1 MVDISTIFLVAG
13 DTREPVEAELRDAI
27 EEQQLVDWQTQW
39 QPALIEILR
48 ELARRGVPMAEWPQ
62 SWHWDWRQKRAG
74 VAGLLAYP
82 GFSIVAQGMTQGLAQ
97 VDLTRSARADD
108 HAGKSL
114 AYVDYLEVAPWN
126 RSDLGNVPRL
136 KGVGT
141 ALLTAAITL
150 SFDEDFKG
158 RLGLHSLP
166 QADDFY
172 RRSGLIDL
180 GPDAA
185 YQGLRYFEM
194 TEDRARAFLEEE

>member
-1 MVDISTIFLVAG
+1 MVDISTIFLTTG

-27 EEQQLVDWQTQW
+27 EEQQLIDWQTQW
-39 QPALIEILR
+39 QPVQIENLR
-48 ELARRGVPMAEWPQ
+48 ELARRGVPMAHWPQ

-74 VAGLLAYP
+74 MANLLAYP
-82 GFSIVAQGMTQGLAQ
+82 GFSVVAQGVTQGLAQ
-97 VDLTRSARADD
+97 VDLTRSARAAQ
-108 HAGKSL
+108 HQGKPL

-141 ALLTAAITL
+141 ALLTAAVAL
-150 SFDEDFKG
+150 SMDEDFKG

-166 QADDFY
+166 QADEFY
-172 RRSGLIDL
+172 RRLGLIDL

-185 YQGLRYFEM
+185 CQGLRYFEM
-194 TEDRARAFLEEE
+194 TEDQARAFLEEG